1 MSNNNNVT
9 SNNYTGP
16 GLLTFLTVLFVA
28 LKLIGIEPVAN
39 WTWFWVLSPTLI
51 PLIIVAIIIS
61 IILVLGLIVALFS
74 DPR

>member
-9 SNNYTGP
+9 SSAGP
-16 GLLTFLTVLFVA
+16 GLLTLLTVLFVA

-51 PLIIVAIIIS
+51 PLIIFAIIIF